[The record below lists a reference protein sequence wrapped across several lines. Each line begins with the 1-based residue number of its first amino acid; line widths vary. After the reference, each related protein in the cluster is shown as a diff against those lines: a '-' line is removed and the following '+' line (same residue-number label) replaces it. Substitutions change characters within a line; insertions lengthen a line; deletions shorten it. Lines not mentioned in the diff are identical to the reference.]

1 MLIRSGEAPG
11 IGWSRSMLYSGFITL
26 PRSVS
31 WSAYLNG
38 RSDNADV
45 ICLMQL
51 HPKFSIRFLI
61 ALTLLCAV
69 GVAIWLAIHRT
80 YVVVEIPRPNSGAYS
95 SPEAKKLL
103 PGFLNKTAGINP
115 DNEIIQNWKGRTQ
128 SVHVHV
134 DRDGGIRSIC
144 VGIEYLSGGPIPE
157 FHTARLGLD
166 GLETTMGMQPRWGN
180 QLSVL
185 MTSDTDGWHGP
196 AKQSVIDTLF
206 TPSVQ
211 IYTVNQTGK

>member
-1 MLIRSGEAPG
+1 
-11 IGWSRSMLYSGFITL
+11 
-26 PRSVS
+26 
-31 WSAYLNG
+31 
-38 RSDNADV
+38 
-45 ICLMQL
+45 MQL

-95 SPEAKKLL
+95 SPEARKLL

-166 GLETTMGMQPRWGN
+166 GLETTMAMQPRWGN

-206 TPSVQ
+206 TPGVQ